1 METNETEA
9 LEITTE
15 ENVEPEDSTESSDA
29 QANEVEAEAESEG
42 PAPEDIEAV
51 KEQLRVEREKAE
63 RYKAERDR
71 LKEKKPEKPAE
82 GAPSGDYDNLFLV
95 ASGIK
100 DKEEREE
107 IIKASKR
114 MGVPVEEAVEDEYV
128 LAKIERMRKARS
140 AAGAAARPSGG
151 AMVVKRT
158 VDYYIKKGELPTDK
172 KMLEEVQNEMA
183 RRSRETV

>member
-1 METNETEA
+1 MDTNETEET
-9 LEITTE
+9 LEVTTE
-15 ENVEPEDSTESSDA
+15 ENAEPETSAEQGDA
-29 QANEVEAEAESEG
+29 PATEVEAETEEPAE
-42 PAPEDIEAV
+42 DLDTV

-82 GAPSGDYDNLFLV
+82 GAPSGDYENLFLV